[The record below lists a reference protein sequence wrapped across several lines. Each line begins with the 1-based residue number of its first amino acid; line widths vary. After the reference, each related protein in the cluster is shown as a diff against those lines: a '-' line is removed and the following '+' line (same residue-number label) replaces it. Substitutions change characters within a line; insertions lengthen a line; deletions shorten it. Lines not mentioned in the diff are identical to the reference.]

1 MSLVER
7 DGLLVEPCGY
17 AGCSVCD
24 ADESSPDVSADLS
37 DVEWAEYDSLTEAQ
51 DRTCQEHQA
60 HLSVHELYAQTL
72 VAFTRG
78 PARVLARIDANT
90 RRTFWHMT
98 LGDLLFLGALI
109 LWLSVK

>member
-51 DRTCQEHQA
+51 DRTCQA
-60 HLSVHELYAQTL
+60 NLSTS
-72 VAFTRG
+72 T
-78 PARVLARIDANT
+78 PAMKLTSARRLARIEGKMAALA
-90 RRTFWHMT
+90 FAIA
-98 LGDLLFLGALI
+98 LGVGLSLITVALVINLFLR
-109 LWLSVK
+109 